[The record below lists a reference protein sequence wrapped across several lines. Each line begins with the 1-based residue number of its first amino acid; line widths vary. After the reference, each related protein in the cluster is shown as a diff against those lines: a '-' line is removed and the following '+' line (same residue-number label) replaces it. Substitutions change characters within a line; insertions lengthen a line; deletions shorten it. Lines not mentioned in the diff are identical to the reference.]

1 MGPGCAGVLGWLLLV
16 QAALQAAGK
25 CWRRVPEQRAAE
37 VSGLGHQSRGFGV
50 HGGLECG
57 ACPVSPAAG
66 GRPCD
71 AKDFGHGSLVCA
83 CSATY
88 CDTLDPVVLPAL
100 GTFVKYESS
109 KAGKRL
115 ERSEGSFQ
123 RNAKTPGTRRGQ
135 MLA

>member
-1 MGPGCAGVLGWLLLV
+1 
-16 QAALQAAGK
+16 
-25 CWRRVPEQRAAE
+25 
-37 VSGLGHQSRGFGV
+37 
-50 HGGLECG
+50 
-57 ACPVSPAAG
+57 AAG

-88 CDTLDPVVLPAL
+88 CDTLDPVVLPAP
-100 GTFVKYESS
+100 GTSVKYESS

-123 RNAKTPGTRRGQ
+123 RNAKTTDFHLILDTTRRYQKVKGFGGSVTDSAAINIQ
-135 MLA
+135 SLSKDAQNHLLRSYFSEEG